1 MKNFFIKF
9 KKFAFKGNM
18 LDLAVGMIIGTAFTG
33 LVNSIVKNLIMPIIS
48 IFTGGID
55 FNNMYLPLSK
65 ATLALAEQG
74 ADLETAKKAGAVF
87 AYGSFLTDFLQFL
100 ILAFVVFCLIQQ
112 INKLIPTPKEP
123 PKTKICL
130 YCKSQIPIDAIK
142 CSYCTSD
149 LTHIKNETTI

>member
-1 MKNFFIKF
+1 MLRKVFIIMKNFFIEF

-65 ATLALAEQG
+65 ATFILAEKG

-87 AYGSFLTDFLQFL
+87 AYGAFLTDFLQFL
-100 ILAFVVFCLIQQ
+100 ILAFVVFCLIRQLK
-112 INKLIPTPKEP
+112 KLIH
-123 PKTKICL
+123 I
-130 YCKSQIPIDAIK
+130 IK
-142 CSYCTSD
+142 
-149 LTHIKNETTI
+149 

>member
-1 MKNFFIKF
+1 MKNFFIEF

-65 ATLALAEQG
+65 ATFILAEKG

-87 AYGSFLTDFLQFL
+87 AYGAFLTDFLQFL
-100 ILAFVVFCLIQQ
+100 ILAFVVFCLKSCYNYLSIY
-112 INKLIPTPKEP
+112 LGVVF
-123 PKTKICL
+123 CL
-130 YCKSQIPIDAIK
+130 KKSLSRQP
-142 CSYCTSD
+142 YFQ
-149 LTHIKNETTI
+149 

>member
-1 MKNFFIKF
+1 MKKFINDF

-18 LDLAVGMIIGTAFTG
+18 LDLAVGMIIGAAFTS

-55 FNNMYLPLSK
+55 FSNMYLPLTK
-65 ATLALAEQG
+65 ATFTLAEQG

-100 ILAFVVFCLIQQ
+100 ILAFVVFCLIKQ

-123 PKTKICL
+123 PKTKICP
-130 YCKSQIPIDAIK
+130 YCKSEIPLDATR
-142 CSYCTSD
+142 CAHCTSD
-149 LTHIKNETTI
+149 LTIQN

>member
-1 MKNFFIKF
+1 MKNFFIEF

-65 ATLALAEQG
+65 ATFILAEKG

-87 AYGSFLTDFLQFL
+87 AYGAFLTDFLQFL
-100 ILAFVVFCLIQQ
+100 ILLLCFLGFISFSLIRTSFNFTSTTSSFLITYLANATVVVI
-112 INKLIPTPKEP
+112 IIPNNMNAKIKPKL
-123 PKTKICL
+123 
-130 YCKSQIPIDAIK
+130 
-142 CSYCTSD
+142 
-149 LTHIKNETTI
+149 HMF

>member
-1 MKNFFIKF
+1 MLRKVFIIMKNFFIEF

-33 LVNSIVKNLIMPIIS
+33 LVNSIVKKFNHAIIS

-65 ATLALAEQG
+65 ATFILAEKG

-87 AYGSFLTDFLQFL
+87 AYGAFLTDFLQFL
-100 ILAFVVFCLIQQ
+100 IWLLLSFV
-112 INKLIPTPKEP
+112 
-123 PKTKICL
+123 
-130 YCKSQIPIDAIK
+130 
-142 CSYCTSD
+142 
-149 LTHIKNETTI
+149 